1 MKSWPEFFGSVLEGR
16 KTFELRKND
25 RNFKV
30 GDILW
35 LREWEPLTAKYSGRE
50 IRKRITYMMEG
61 VGSGAITPMLGLSRE
76 YVIIVLGEE
85 SDARTGK
92 PEARNLRAR
101 VGEG

>member
-1 MKSWPEFFGSVLEGR
+1 MAAKIHDLKSWPEFFGPVLEGR

-50 IRKRITYMMEG
+50 IRKRITYMME
-61 VGSGAITPMLGLSRE
+61 VSAPAQSLQYLG
-76 YVIIVLGEE
+76 
-85 SDARTGK
+85 
-92 PEARNLRAR
+92 
-101 VGEG
+101 